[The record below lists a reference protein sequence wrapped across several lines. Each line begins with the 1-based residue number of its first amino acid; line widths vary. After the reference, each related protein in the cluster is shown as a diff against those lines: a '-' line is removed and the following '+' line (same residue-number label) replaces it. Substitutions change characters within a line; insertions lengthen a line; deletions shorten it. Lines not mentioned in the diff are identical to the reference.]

1 MNIEQAANTL
11 ERILDRINESIDDD
25 TKLKIRQELIEFKR
39 SLPWEPEYAEL
50 RRIAQETFD
59 DLGRSINQSVLDR
72 MRKRAKE
79 IDKYI
84 ETISA
89 ITIRTEKKIAS
100 LRLKYVQAVTTAA
113 TEVADAVRAIRS
125 SIEANDLPAASEK
138 AEESLDLILKLMSD
152 ITKEA

>member
-11 ERILDRINESIDDD
+11 ELILDRIGESIDDD
-25 TKLKIRQELIEFKR
+25 AKLKIRQEVIEFKR
-39 SLPWEPEYAEL
+39 SLPWEPEFAEL

-59 DLGRSINQSVLDR
+59 DLGRSINQSVFNR
-72 MRKRAKE
+72 MRERAKE
-79 IDKYI
+79 LDKYI

-89 ITIRTEKKIAS
+89 ITGRAEKNIET

-113 TEVADAVRAIRS
+113 KEMADAVRAIKS

-138 AEESLDLILKLMSD
+138 TEESLDLILKLISD

>member
-1 MNIEQAANTL
+1 
-11 ERILDRINESIDDD
+11 
-25 TKLKIRQELIEFKR
+25 
-39 SLPWEPEYAEL
+39 
-50 RRIAQETFD
+50 
-59 DLGRSINQSVLDR
+59 

>member
-11 ERILDRINESIDDD
+11 ELILDRIGESIDDD
-25 TKLKIRQELIEFKR
+25 AKLKIRQEIIEFKR
-39 SLPWEPEYAEL
+39 SLPWEPEFAEL

-59 DLGRSINQSVLDR
+59 DLGRSINQSVFNR
-72 MRKRAKE
+72 MRERAKE
-79 IDKYI
+79 LDKYI

-89 ITIRTEKKIAS
+89 ITGRAEKNIET

-113 TEVADAVRAIRS
+113 KEMADAVRAIKS

-138 AEESLDLILKLMSD
+138 TEESLDLILKLISD